1 MDARLRTRGGSDSG
15 KDNSKLK
22 SVIFYVGIITAL
34 LESNG
39 NRSIFSARLP
49 KAVKDYSNVN
59 LDASIAIFINSR
71 VKIVFIGYI

>member
-1 MDARLRTRGGSDSG
+1 MDANCRWNEEFWSEDDGGG
-15 KDNSKLK
+15 
-22 SVIFYVGIITAL
+22 
-34 LESNG
+34 LEFTFDG

-49 KAVKDYSNVN
+49 KAVMDYSNVN